1 MIYREQRA
9 GIMNHLGTKT
19 IETDRLILRKF
30 RLSDAEEMYNNW
42 ARDDDVT
49 RYITWPTHKNIEET
63 KKVVAEYVN
72 DSQRDDYYHWCIV
85 LKETNEVVGSIGA
98 FRLFEDLKLFEIGYS
113 IGKRFWNKGIT
124 TEATKALIRFFF
136 EEVGVNRVE
145 ARHDTKNPA
154 SGRVMAKAGMKF
166 KGILRQ
172 AGKNNTGI
180 VDMAVYAILKEDW
193 HHHQSKYI

>member
-1 MIYREQRA
+1 
-9 GIMNHLGTKT
+9 MNHLGTKT

-154 SGRVMAKAGMKF
+154 SGRAMAKAGMKF
-166 KGILRQ
+166 EGILRQ

>member
-1 MIYREQRA
+1 VYF
-9 GIMNHLGTKT
+9 MNHLGTKT
-19 IETDRLILRKF
+19 LETDRLILRKF
-30 RLSDAEEMYNNW
+30 KLSDAEEMYNNW
-42 ARDDDVT
+42 AKDDDVT

-63 KKVVAEYVN
+63 RKVVAGYVN

-85 LKETNEVVGSIGA
+85 LKETNEAVGSIGA
-98 FRLFEDLKLFEIGYS
+98 FRLFEDLKLFEIGYC
-113 IGKRFWNKGIT
+113 IGKRFWNRGIT

-136 EEVGVNRVE
+136 EEVGVNRIE

-154 SGRVMAKAGMKF
+154 SGRVMAKAGMRF
-166 KGILRQ
+166 EGILRQ

-193 HHHQSKYI
+193 DQDK